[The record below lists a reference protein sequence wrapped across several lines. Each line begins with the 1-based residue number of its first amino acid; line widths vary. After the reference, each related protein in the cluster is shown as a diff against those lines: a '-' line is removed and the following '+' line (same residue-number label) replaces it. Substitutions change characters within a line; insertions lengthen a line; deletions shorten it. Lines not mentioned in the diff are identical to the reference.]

1 MNNNHRSVK
10 VILVAE
16 EWITVKDAA
25 EIRKCS
31 ERNIIELIKK
41 GQLETKKDSR
51 RRLIVMDTSEI
62 VSEAVPQATEMIP
75 LLRARLEEKDA

>member
-1 MNNNHRSVK
+1 VNNNHRSVK